1 MLNRDFREMLS
12 AFTGEGVEFLIVG
25 AYAMAAH
32 GLPRATGDLDF
43 WVRPSKA
50 NAGRLMRALIRF
62 GAPMDEVTVDDF
74 VIRDLVFQIGVQPNR
89 VDILTSIDG
98 VEFDEAWANRI
109 TAQVGGVEVPVLGAR
124 CSVLGA
130 RCSVL
135 GARCSARRYPGRE
148 VAPTRHPPILH
159 QE

>member
-50 NAGRLMRALIRF
+50 NAGRLMRRTP
-62 GAPMDEVTVDDF
+62 GSEGRSD
-74 VIRDLVFQIGVQPNR
+74 R
-89 VDILTSIDG
+89 VPRPRSRP
-98 VEFDEAWANRI
+98 A
-109 TAQVGGVEVPVLGAR
+109 
-124 CSVLGA
+124 
-130 RCSVL
+130 
-135 GARCSARRYPGRE
+135 
-148 VAPTRHPPILH
+148 
-159 QE
+159 